1 MDQLLAGSEITE
13 GTAVRSGA
21 GQADPPRSAE
31 TRAAEK
37 LEGWS
42 LPGRR
47 SGLTWSVVGKCSR
60 RSGFSVGYVVQ
71 NSKGTRAFLKAT
83 DIAFSRPK
91 DGESVSKKLQRIMKL
106 HTYERDILTIC
117 RGNGLD
123 CIVPCID
130 EGEIVVDDEGSG
142 GVVLYLVFELAKGD
156 ARAKILSGETGIVRA
171 ARALRQLATSL
182 QQLHSAK
189 ITHNDIKPANL
200 LIFGGGRYKLADL
213 GRATSDYFVGP
224 YDAIA
229 CAGDKRYAAPEL
241 LYSMNGPAR
250 KKVEFE
256 RRTAADLYAL
266 GSMAFFFLARRMLTP
281 SMLGVLQSHHPEL
294 VPTKWTGDFG
304 TVLPCWQQALRDCMA
319 DAEREA
325 ESWPIGNAMRA
336 ELLSAIGELCEP
348 DVLSRG
354 RAGRCPGLPRY
365 SLEHYVSLF
374 GRIHQEMAGGRTKSA
389 KVV

>member
-1 MDQLLAGSEITE
+1 M
-13 GTAVRSGA
+13 
-21 GQADPPRSAE
+21 
-31 TRAAEK
+31 
-37 LEGWS
+37 
-42 LPGRR
+42 
-47 SGLTWSVVGKCSR
+47 
-60 RSGFSVGYVVQ
+60 
-71 NSKGTRAFLKAT
+71 
-83 DIAFSRPK
+83 
-91 DGESVSKKLQRIMKL
+91 
-106 HTYERDILTIC
+106 
-117 RGNGLD
+117 
-123 CIVPCID
+123 
-130 EGEIVVDDEGSG
+130 VDDEGSG
-142 GVVLYLVFELAKGD
+142 GVVVYLVFELAKGD

-256 RRTAADLYAL
+256 RRSGSRSVCSRKHGVLFPGEADAV
-266 GSMAFFFLARRMLTP
+266 TP

-294 VPTKWTGDFG
+294 VPTKWTGDFA

-336 ELLSAIGELCEP
+336 ELSAIGELCEP

-374 GRIHQEMAGGRTKSA
+374 GRIHQEMAGGRAKSA